1 MKNTK
6 MQIVQEIIGLR
17 YELDNYRNDHD
28 WVMVRKIRLEIAKLE
43 DMLSETYWPCSLESI
58 YYNQPKKT
66 DMTIQVQNVIRRL
79 VAHHGYSATFVQN
92 MGEGIYLYSIGGIMY
107 RIRGDGT
114 II

>member
-1 MKNTK
+1 
-6 MQIVQEIIGLR
+6 
-17 YELDNYRNDHD
+17 
-28 WVMVRKIRLEIAKLE
+28 
-43 DMLSETYWPCSLESI
+43 
-58 YYNQPKKT
+58 
-66 DMTIQVQNVIRRL
+66 MTIQVQNVIRRL